1 VPDDAHYT
9 VQTQL
14 WATDGTTEGTQ
25 MVYPEPGDNFGY
37 PIDHLTVLGNKLL
50 FTAPNGIDGNGFSN
64 DTELFA
70 ASMK

>member
-1 VPDDAHYT
+1 
-9 VQTQL
+9 
-14 WATDGTTEGTQ
+14 
-25 MVYPEPGDNFGY
+25 MVYQEPGNNFGY